1 MSKSSHI
8 AADGGISMVD
18 VSEKPSS
25 ARSARARA
33 RVRLGPEAAAA
44 LRQATLAKGDALAV
58 AQIAGVLAAK
68 RTAELIPLAHPLPL
82 AHAEVTFTW
91 DGDILIIEATARTS
105 AQTGVEMEAMVAVSV
120 AALTIYD
127 MTKSVQKGIEI
138 ESIRL
143 LEKRGGKSGVWTL
156 AQ

>member
-1 MSKSSHI
+1 MLKSSHI